1 MTLVISSLRRNTTY
15 LWWRL
20 SVGRGE
26 KETRSLTLTRS
37 APLLCHVF
45 MDPHI
50 SGTEVKVSLFQGLGR
65 CSDDFSLG
73 KMVALSFLQF
83 SGMSVAEGSKSIID
97 SAHNQGFG
105 GHMIQYKL
113 RDWLISR
120 QRYWGVPIPIVYCN
134 KCGVRKTDHFLWLL
148 LGVTVHLISPRLYQ
162 CPRVN
167 YLLSCQLD

>member
-1 MTLVISSLRRNTTY
+1 M
-15 LWWRL
+15 
-20 SVGRGE
+20 GKGE

-37 APLLCHVF
+37 APFLCHVF
-45 MDPHI
+45 MDPHL

-120 QRYWGVPIPIVYCN
+120 QRYWGVPIPIVYCD
-134 KCGVRKTDHFLWLL
+134 KCGVRKTDHFLCLL
-148 LGVTVHLISPRLYQ
+148 LGVTVHLFPRGCTSARESITC
-162 CPRVN
+162 CPANWNRVQMSRSLPSN
-167 YLLSCQLD
+167 SGC